1 MLKNLYEERI
11 GLMGVAIRSE
21 AAEVEVF
28 VGKLKEVL
36 IEDWLSIEKT
46 EDDDGWEIVEL
57 TDSDEF
63 HSL

>member
-1 MLKNLYEERI
+1 
-11 GLMGVAIRSE
+11 MGVAIRSE